1 MDAVKFILEKERM
14 CNACQCCL
22 GCPMGVACGD
32 EVCEDWETKHPAE
45 AVALVEKWSEEHLRS
60 TLADDFLK
68 KCPDAELNSFGAP
81 IVCAKSVYGSAVA
94 NCNAYYTCTE
104 CWNRPLSEV
113 E

>member
-1 MDAVKFILEKERM
+1 MDAVKYIREKARMCTKYNTCTGCPIDEKEGSCIR
-14 CNACQCCL
+14 
-22 GCPMGVACGD
+22 
-32 EVCEDWETKHPAE
+32 WEFDYPVE

>member
-1 MDAVKFILEKERM
+1 MDAIKFFEERARM
-14 CNACQCCL
+14 CKTYYGCI
-22 GCPMGVACGD
+22 GCPIYDSTDGIL
-32 EVCEDWETKHPAE
+32 CECWIPKHPAE